1 MKIQV
6 ENADG
11 NSDLFP
17 PERITNLK
25 AIPEE
30 NGTIIVVKFTATGE
44 DLDDGTARYLVMHNI
59 LVPDIPRSKTESGNM
74 LTDN

>member
-11 NSDLFP
+11 NTDLFP

-44 DLDDGTARYLVMHNI
+44 DLDDGTARYI
-59 LVPDIPRSKTESGNM
+59 STK
-74 LTDN
+74 